1 MESKYSFYAT
11 LTANVFLDD
20 SDFDFITEV
29 CRNHYDRAVREIVGV
44 GGFLFGFKVRRT
56 PYADWLPSDEER
68 IVEFTARQLGL
79 IMKSFEMQSGE
90 QASRLNLMFHKV
102 AHEMATTQKLI
113 NESISMYKVTT
124 LYGYIEKQK

>member
-44 GGFLFGFKVRRT
+44 GGFLYGFKVRRT

-68 IVEFTARQLGL
+68 IVEFTTRQLGL

-90 QASRLNLMFHKV
+90 QASRLNLMFHKI
-102 AHEMATTQKLI
+102 ASEMAIQQKTINKNITGFTTELK
-113 NESISMYKVTT
+113 K
-124 LYGYIEKQK
+124 